1 MSCPVKVPLEI
12 RRKHPP
18 FLRAVAADT
27 RITLRMRGEAEPSS
41 SVRLAFS
48 ALRLAAVS
56 DASFAMVLYR
66 ARAAMRRRR
75 IPLLPP
81 VLHRLSMMTSQVCIG
96 DPVVIEPG
104 IYVAHGQIVVDGITT
119 IESDTVLFPWVTVGL
134 VAGKFEGPTLR
145 RGVWVG
151 TGAKVLGPITI
162 GRRARIG
169 ANAVV
174 LRDVPAKGVAVGVPA
189 RVVRRPAQADTNET
203 G

>member
-1 MSCPVKVPLEI
+1 VKVPLEI
-12 RRKHPP
+12 RRRHPA

-27 RITLRMRGEAEPSS
+27 RITLRMRGEAEPSG
-41 SVRLAFS
+41 SVRLAVS

-56 DASFAMVLYR
+56 DASLAMVLYR

-75 IPLLPP
+75 IPVLPP
-81 VLHRLSMMTSQVCIG
+81 VLHRLSMMISQVCIG

-104 IYVAHGQIVVDGITT
+104 VYVAHGQIVVDGFTT
-119 IESDTVLFPWVTVGL
+119 IEADTVLFPWVTIGL
-134 VAGKFEGPTLR
+134 VAGKFDGPTIR

-151 TGAKVLGPITI
+151 TGAKVLGPITV

-174 LRDVPAKGVAVGVPA
+174 LRDVPAKAVAVGVPA
-189 RVVRRPAQADTNET
+189 RVVRRSAQTDAPS
-203 G
+203 